1 MGNIATPQPRV
12 VPDSWTCIMQN
23 MCVYGFEGKCHLC
36 RLNNYIL
43 ATLLYQCKSLSN
55 SFLHQGSNNDALL
68 TIMTNITTCREK
80 RVISR
85 RRGGK
90 SNNITSNNDYK
101 RIILCLEF
109 FAHKHTSRI
118 SKLLQKNNNLINILN
133 RDTKYSYKL
142 KNYSICCWPT
152 LKKL

>member
-1 MGNIATPQPRV
+1 
-12 VPDSWTCIMQN
+12 
-23 MCVYGFEGKCHLC
+23 
-36 RLNNYIL
+36 
-43 ATLLYQCKSLSN
+43 
-55 SFLHQGSNNDALL
+55 
-68 TIMTNITTCREK
+68 MTNITTCREK

-90 SNNITSNNDYK
+90 SNNITSNNAYK
-101 RIILCLEF
+101 RIIHCLEF

-118 SKLLQKNNNLINILN
+118 SKLMQNNNNLISILK

-152 LKKL
+152 LKNLRRGTTKYLFNDRTIIIPFIIPSYLSLFIRIDDFITPFKCSIWK

>member
-1 MGNIATPQPRV
+1 
-12 VPDSWTCIMQN
+12 
-23 MCVYGFEGKCHLC
+23 
-36 RLNNYIL
+36 
-43 ATLLYQCKSLSN
+43 
-55 SFLHQGSNNDALL
+55 
-68 TIMTNITTCREK
+68 MTNITTCREK

-90 SNNITSNNDYK
+90 SNNITSNNAYK

-118 SKLLQKNNNLINILN
+118 SKLLQKNNNSISILK

-152 LKKL
+152 LKNSNKGHNKVFIQWQNNNNTFHYSLVLVVIYKNRWFYYSIQVFNLKIMT

>member
-1 MGNIATPQPRV
+1 
-12 VPDSWTCIMQN
+12 
-23 MCVYGFEGKCHLC
+23 
-36 RLNNYIL
+36 
-43 ATLLYQCKSLSN
+43 
-55 SFLHQGSNNDALL
+55 
-68 TIMTNITTCREK
+68 MTNITTCREK

-118 SKLLQKNNNLINILN
+118 SKLMQKNNNLISILK

-152 LKKL
+152 LKNSKKGHNKVFIQWQNNNNTFHYSLVLVVIYKNRWFYYSIQVFDLKIMT

>member
-1 MGNIATPQPRV
+1 
-12 VPDSWTCIMQN
+12 
-23 MCVYGFEGKCHLC
+23 
-36 RLNNYIL
+36 
-43 ATLLYQCKSLSN
+43 
-55 SFLHQGSNNDALL
+55 
-68 TIMTNITTCREK
+68 MTNITTCREK

-118 SKLLQKNNNLINILN
+118 SKLLQKNNNLISILK

-152 LKKL
+152 LKNSKKGHNKVFIQWQNNNNTFHYSLVLVVIYKNRWFYYSIQVFNLKIMT

>member
-1 MGNIATPQPRV
+1 
-12 VPDSWTCIMQN
+12 
-23 MCVYGFEGKCHLC
+23 
-36 RLNNYIL
+36 
-43 ATLLYQCKSLSN
+43 
-55 SFLHQGSNNDALL
+55 
-68 TIMTNITTCREK
+68 MTNITTCREK

-118 SKLLQKNNNLINILN
+118 SKLLQKNNNLISILK

-152 LKKL
+152 LKNSKKGHNKVFIQWQNNNNTFHYSLVLVVIYKNRWFYYSIQVFDLKIMT

>member
-1 MGNIATPQPRV
+1 
-12 VPDSWTCIMQN
+12 
-23 MCVYGFEGKCHLC
+23 
-36 RLNNYIL
+36 
-43 ATLLYQCKSLSN
+43 
-55 SFLHQGSNNDALL
+55 
-68 TIMTNITTCREK
+68 MTNITTCREK

-118 SKLLQKNNNLINILN
+118 SKLLQKNNNLISILK

-152 LKKL
+152 LKKSKKGHNKVFIQWQNNNNTFHYSLVLVVIYKNRWFYYSIQVFDLKIMT

>member
-1 MGNIATPQPRV
+1 
-12 VPDSWTCIMQN
+12 
-23 MCVYGFEGKCHLC
+23 
-36 RLNNYIL
+36 
-43 ATLLYQCKSLSN
+43 
-55 SFLHQGSNNDALL
+55 
-68 TIMTNITTCREK
+68 MTNITTCREK

-118 SKLLQKNNNLINILN
+118 SKLLQKNNNLISILK

-152 LKKL
+152 LKNLRRGTTKYLFNDRTIIIPFIIPSYLSLFIKIASMFSVLVCFLLETAVVSYFMEINVTQFI